1 MFVCSHVSER
11 AANIGLDVN
20 GKHFTAPD
28 TESQKK
34 NLVIKDQLSSYFN
47 DKDKNLVYHLVTDLI
62 VTTFL
67 G

>member
-20 GKHFTAPD
+20 GKHSAAPD

-34 NLVIKDQLSSYFN
+34 FVIKDQLPSYFN
-47 DKDKNLVYHLVTDLI
+47 NKDKNLVYHLVTDLI